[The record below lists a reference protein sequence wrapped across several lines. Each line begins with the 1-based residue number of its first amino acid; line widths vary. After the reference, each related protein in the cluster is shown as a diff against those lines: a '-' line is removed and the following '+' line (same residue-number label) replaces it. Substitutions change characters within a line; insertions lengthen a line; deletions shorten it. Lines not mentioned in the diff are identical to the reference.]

1 MELGISGAGRG
12 CQPRRQHCACPTSG
26 TPRSGLTPYGT
37 WKNEAE
43 SPQIT
48 ERTTWKRLKPQPHEN
63 RTKWGQRS
71 TPRPGLCLCPGWCSW
86 SPPAGTPVFASP
98 AQAAPSPG
106 SSLPASSTG
115 RGSALLLNPPG
126 SERAPEL
133 QEGLWR
139 DGGEPGVMTSSSY
152 FSEVRQQSTQARGQ
166 VRAAQTS

>member
-1 MELGISGAGRG
+1 MKTGQSGGSD
-12 CQPRRQHCACPTSG
+12 QPLAQGCACAQAG
-26 TPRSGLTPYGT
+26 AAG
-37 WKNEAE
+37 A
-43 SPQIT
+43 
-48 ERTTWKRLKPQPHEN
+48 
-63 RTKWGQRS
+63 
-71 TPRPGLCLCPGWCSW
+71 
-86 SPPAGTPVFASP
+86 PPAGTPVFASP